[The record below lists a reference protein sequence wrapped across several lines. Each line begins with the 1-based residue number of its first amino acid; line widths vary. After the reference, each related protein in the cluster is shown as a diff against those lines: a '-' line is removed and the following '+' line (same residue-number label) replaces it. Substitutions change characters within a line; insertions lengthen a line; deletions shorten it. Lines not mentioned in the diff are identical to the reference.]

1 MRRSSAFI
9 KKCRT
14 FDSCDQLAV
23 AVRNFGKIMCS
34 KILDNKRLSSTEELI
49 RQQSRK
55 QAKCYAR
62 EGMTCGQFESR
73 CSNKRRKQ
81 SLERGTG
88 GNAHKSRDSSYFIHR
103 MEWGIERENLKE
115 VGSELEAVN

>member
-1 MRRSSAFI
+1 MLENPGQQKAFLYRRVNTAAKQETS
-9 KKCRT
+9 
-14 FDSCDQLAV
+14 
-23 AVRNFGKIMCS
+23 
-34 KILDNKRLSSTEELI
+34 
-49 RQQSRK
+49 QS
-55 QAKCYAR
+55 CYAR

-88 GNAHKSRDSSYFIHR
+88 GNAHKSRDSSYFVHR

-115 VGSELEAVN
+115 VGSELEAAN